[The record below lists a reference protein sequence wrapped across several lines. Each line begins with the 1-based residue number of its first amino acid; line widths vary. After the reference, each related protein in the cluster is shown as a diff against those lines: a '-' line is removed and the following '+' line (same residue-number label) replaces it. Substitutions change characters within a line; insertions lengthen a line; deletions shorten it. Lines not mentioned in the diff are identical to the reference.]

1 MITDNCG
8 SQGDRGD
15 PGPEGLA
22 GIAGSTGPEGPVG
35 FTGSPGDRGHNV
47 SVPLTNLPD
56 QIHDSS
62 RFSSRV
68 FVFRE
73 NEAPLDQQA
82 LRESGAKRAPRGLRG
97 RKVQQETKE
106 CGARRATGGSLG
118 SMVYLE
124 QL

>member
-1 MITDNCG
+1 MNPTDPNQ
-8 SQGDRGD
+8 SSYR
-15 PGPEGLA
+15 
-22 GIAGSTGPEGPVG
+22 
-35 FTGSPGDRGHNV
+35 
-47 SVPLTNLPD
+47 
-56 QIHDSS
+56 SS
-62 RFSSRV
+62 RI

-82 LRESGAKRAPRGLRG
+82 PQGLGAKRAPRGLRG

-106 CGARRATGGSLG
+106 CGARRATEGSLG